1 MKSLFKKYFNPL
13 KRFPTGWYRI
23 LLSLWIL
30 ISVPSC
36 LTLVVAFVYYL
47 FELDSLQDK
56 VIMTF
61 VFTGYFVGI
70 PVILYLII
78 RFILWIYE
86 GFKLDNKI
94 N

>member
-1 MKSLFKKYFNPL
+1 MKIFKKYFDPL

-23 LLSLWIL
+23 LLSLWIF

-36 LTLVVAFVYYL
+36 LTIVVAFVYFL
-47 FELDSLQDK
+47 FELNSLQDK

-61 VFTGYFVGI
+61 AFTGYFVGI

-86 GFKLDNKI
+86 GFKMDNKI

>member
-1 MKSLFKKYFNPL
+1 MKIFKKYFDPL

-30 ISVPSC
+30 ITVSNSFFIII
-36 LTLVVAFVYYL
+36 VAFNYYL
-47 FELDSLQDK
+47 FAYDDFQVK
-56 VIMTF
+56 VLMLFGFI
-61 VFTGYFVGI
+61 GCFVGI

-86 GFKLDNKI
+86 GFKMDNKI